1 MEMIVALWLVFSAF
15 ILGANA
21 GTPDGVSARLENRIA
36 AAASHPVTEAD
47 AGVLKGRSALEH
59 ACSSGEQRVIYRD
72 LTRPR
77 VRDSD

>member
-21 GTPDGVSARLENRIA
+21 GTPDAVSARLENRIA

-47 AGVLKGRSALEH
+47 AGVPKGGSALEH
-59 ACSSGEQRVIYRD
+59 ACASGEPRVIYRD

>member
-1 MEMIVALWLVFSAF
+1 MEMIVARWLVFSAF

-47 AGVLKGRSALEH
+47 AGALKGGLALEH

-77 VRDSD
+77 VRESD

>member
-21 GTPDGVSARLENRIA
+21 GSPDGVSARLENRIA
-36 AAASHPVTEAD
+36 AVASHPVTEAD
-47 AGVLKGRSALEH
+47 VKGGSALEH
-59 ACSSGEQRVIYRD
+59 ACSSEEQRVIYRD

-77 VRDSD
+77 VRESD

>member
-21 GTPDGVSARLENRIA
+21 GTPDGVSVRLDNRIE

-47 AGVLKGRSALEH
+47 AGVPGIRK
-59 ACSSGEQRVIYRD
+59 
-72 LTRPR
+72 
-77 VRDSD
+77 

>member
-21 GTPDGVSARLENRIA
+21 GTPESVSAGVETPI

-77 VRDSD
+77 VRESD